1 MNSRPFATTL
11 SVLLITLLIV
21 PSVFFIAPPKAH
33 AIFGVGD
40 TVWVLGDTSQ
50 TSLLKLVKDTL
61 TAINTYTSMVAD
73 TAQYVNTYVLE
84 PLAFVLSGELLKSMT
99 AGVIAFVD
107 GQSNGTGSPQFVQ
120 DLQGNLQTVGDVQAR
135 AFLTQFNQNSN
146 SPFASA
152 VVSSLQTNYLQH
164 TSLAGFFAENKNT
177 LDKYSPN
184 PTAFLSGDFSQGGV
198 GAWFA
203 LTTQNQNNPYTLY
216 QASQSELSTM
226 VAGATSARL
235 AELNW
240 GKGFLSWCGSLPSG
254 GAPVGVPTDPCTK
267 SDGTPG
273 MIKTPGSVIQATL
286 NTALGTTFGKL
297 VNMGNA
303 SAEINSIMGNI
314 ATTLDTVNFATQIL
328 GGSGSGGLFGAG
340 GSGALAQQY
349 RDAPGYLG
357 VTQSGVS
364 QSAASLP
371 FSGSDMLNRVSQ
383 YQAAWAAI
391 NTAATAASASV
402 NDLINYCS
410 ASGTSS
416 RNATII
422 SDAQAALANEINPV
436 FTQVAAA
443 SSIASAAQAMVQKV
457 QTELTSG
464 ASGAGGSYTA
474 DIQTLQTMPPTA
486 ADVANAQAQ
495 ALSSGVT
502 ASSTGSVSLSVTG
515 YSLVDQMN
523 LISAN
528 AQTLKSSCTSSM
540 ASSTAP

>member
-1 MNSRPFATTL
+1 MNSRSFTTTL
-11 SVLLITLLIV
+11 AVLLTTLLIA
-21 PSVFFIAPPKAH
+21 PPVFFVAPQKAH
-33 AIFGVGD
+33 A
-40 TVWVLGDTSQ
+40 Q
-50 TSLLKLVKDTL
+50 LLTFD
-61 TAINTYTSMVAD
+61 AINYVENGFNLIKNTITSIQTTTSAVAN
-73 TAQYVNTYVLE
+73 TALYVDKYVLE

-99 AGVIAFVD
+99 AGIIAFVD

-152 VVSSLQTNYLQH
+152 ITSSLQTNYLQH

-177 LDKYSPN
+177 LDQYSPN
-184 PTAFLSGDFSQGGV
+184 PTAFLAGDFSQGGV

-216 QASQSELSTM
+216 QASQSELSNM
-226 VAGATSARL
+226 VAGASSARL

-240 GKGFLSWCGSLPSG
+240 GQGFLSWCGSLPSG
-254 GAPVGVPTDPCTK
+254 GASIGVPTDPCTK

-273 MIKTPGSVIQATL
+273 MIKTPGSVIQASL
-286 NTALGTTFGKL
+286 NKALGTTFDKL
-297 VNMGNA
+297 SNMGNA

-314 ATTLDTVNFATQIL
+314 ATTLSTVNFAMQIL
-328 GGSGSGGLFGAG
+328 GAGGSGGLFGAG
-340 GSGALAQQY
+340 GGGALAQQY

-410 ASGTSS
+410 ASGTNSQ
-416 RNATII
+416 NAAII

-464 ASGAGGSYTA
+464 ASGAGGAYTA

-486 ADVANAQAQ
+486 TDVANAQAQ

-515 YSLVDQMN
+515 YPLVDQMN
-523 LISAN
+523 LISAS
-528 AQTLKSSCTSSM
+528 AQTLKSSCTSPT

>member
-11 SVLLITLLIV
+11 AVLLTILLV
-21 PSVFFIAPPKAH
+21 APPVFFVAPQKAH
-33 AIFGVGD
+33 ATLPVFDYINYIENGFNLAKN
-40 TVWVLGDTSQ
+40 TITSIQ
-50 TSLLKLVKDTL
+50 TTTSAIAN
-61 TAINTYTSMVAD
+61 TAL
-73 TAQYVNTYVLE
+73 YVDKYVLE

-120 DLQGNLQTVGDVQAR
+120 DLQGHLQNVGDVQAR
-135 AFLTQFNQNSN
+135 AFFTQFSQNSN

-152 VVSSLQTNYLQH
+152 IASSLQTNYLQH

-177 LDKYSPN
+177 LDQYSPN
-184 PTAFLSGDFSQGGV
+184 PTAFLAGDFSQGGV

-216 QASQSELSTM
+216 QASQSELSSM
-226 VAGATSARL
+226 VVGATSARL

-254 GAPVGVPTDPCTK
+254 GVSVGVPTDPCTR

-314 ATTLDTVNFATQIL
+314 ATTLDTVDFATQIL
-328 GGSGSGGLFGAG
+328 GGSNSGGLFGVG
-340 GSGALAQQY
+340 GGGGLAQQY
-349 RDAPGYLG
+349 RDTPGYLG
-357 VTQSGVS
+357 VTQSGVA

-371 FSGSDMLNRVSQ
+371 FSGSDMLNRVAQ
-383 YQAAWAAI
+383 YQAAWTAI

-416 RNATII
+416 QNATII

-457 QTELTSG
+457 QTELTSS
-464 ASGAGGSYTA
+464 ASGAGGAYTA

-486 ADVANAQAQ
+486 TDVANAQAQ
-495 ALSSGVT
+495 AASSGVT

-515 YSLVDQMN
+515 YPLVDQMN

-528 AQTLKSSCTSSM
+528 AQTLKSSCTSPT
-540 ASSTAP
+540 ASSTTP